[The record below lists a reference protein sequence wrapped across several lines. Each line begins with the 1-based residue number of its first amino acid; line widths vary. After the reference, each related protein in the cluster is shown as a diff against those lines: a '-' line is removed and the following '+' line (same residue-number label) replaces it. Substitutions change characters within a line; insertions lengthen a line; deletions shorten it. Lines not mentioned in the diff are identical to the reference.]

1 MEVRAQKRDHRVP
14 SHFTHAKRVRNPRQ
28 QSHNKAPHANRI
40 SQHGARP
47 HSDPPLVYS
56 AQFHHPLSRFAF
68 SSMSAHV
75 ESRDTARQPHQS
87 LPASLLSCNSL
98 YHHVGS
104 VGFFPRVLPSPS
116 ESSFDRALRSLPQQR
131 KWDEKQRC
139 TSPQSSILHTVCVPS
154 PIRTSSHPLPEWVS
168 PDTESWE
175 RSSGHLA

>member
-1 MEVRAQKRDHRVP
+1 MRKECAILVNSRTTKPHMQ
-14 SHFTHAKRVRNPRQ
+14 TG
-28 QSHNKAPHANRI
+28 SHNMERVHIPTRPLCIPRSFTTPCHA
-40 SQHGARP
+40 SPSRP
-47 HSDPPLVYS
+47 CLH
-56 AQFHHPLSRFAF
+56 
-68 SSMSAHV
+68 MSNLETRLA
-75 ESRDTARQPHQS
+75 S
-87 LPASLLSCNSL
+87 LTNPSPASLLSCNSL